1 MRILIIEDNRNL
13 VHGLRHNLE
22 LEGHLVDAAFTGA
35 AGLERA
41 RSRDVHL
48 ILLDLMI
55 PRPDGFQVLRTLRE
69 EGIETPVIVLTARG
83 EEADK
88 VRGLRLGADDYV
100 TKPFGL
106 LELLARVDAVRRR
119 LRLAARPVDAGPICF
134 GDVVVDPATRTVHR
148 AGAPVALR
156 PKEFDLLLALAKAR
170 GNVVSRD
177 DLLEEVWRYDPEVV
191 SRTLDTHV
199 GQLRQKLEPR
209 AGRTLLY
216 PHGAE
221 ERVSIAARCGERAG
235 AETGRQ
241 RARRLS
247 IPGGCAAR
255 SGMQFRDAALIA
267 RKAATLESRVRWPDD
282 DRGRRDGRREG
293 AAVGDP

>member
-55 PRPDGFQVLRTLRE
+55 PAPDGFQVLRTLRE

-83 EEADK
+83 RGADK

-106 LELLARVDAVRRR
+106 LELLARVDAVRRGCGWR
-119 LRLAARPVDAGPICF
+119 PGRWTPARSVSATSWWIRPHAPCTGP
-134 GDVVVDPATRTVHR
+134 
-148 AGAPVALR
+148 
-156 PKEFDLLLALAKAR
+156 
-170 GNVVSRD
+170 
-177 DLLEEVWRYDPEVV
+177 
-191 SRTLDTHV
+191 
-199 GQLRQKLEPR
+199 
-209 AGRTLLY
+209 
-216 PHGAE
+216 
-221 ERVSIAARCGERAG
+221 
-235 AETGRQ
+235 
-241 RARRLS
+241 ARRS
-247 IPGGCAAR
+247 RFGPR
-255 SGMQFRDAALIA
+255 SSTCCSRWRRRG
-267 RKAATLESRVRWPDD
+267 ATWCRATICSRRYGATTPRW
-282 DRGRRDGRREG
+282 
-293 AAVGDP
+293 